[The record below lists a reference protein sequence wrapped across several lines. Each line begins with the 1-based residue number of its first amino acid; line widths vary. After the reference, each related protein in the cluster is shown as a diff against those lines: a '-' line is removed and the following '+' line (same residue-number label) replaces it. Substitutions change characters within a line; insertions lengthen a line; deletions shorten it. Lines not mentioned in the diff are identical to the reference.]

1 MATSWAS
8 SVEQP
13 TPAPTIV
20 VTDSRWQIVHLPASL
35 QLPNPV
41 DAGKVPVIDGS
52 TQLMRTQV
60 GCALTFEVDDHV
72 VLALQVA
79 AASSTG
85 SFEIEQLAV
94 TLDGQAVAVEEVQV
108 EHGGRVHLIRCG
120 AGQLAVD
127 YHAIVRRALPA
138 DQPPTLAERL
148 FAVRPSRYCPSD
160 LLEAFAEAELN
171 MPADLADRGRM
182 VGDWVSG
189 RLRYELGS
197 SGPFDTAVD
206 TLLAGRG
213 VCRDFAHLTVALCR
227 TVGVPARLASVY
239 APGVFPMDFH
249 AVAEVATPDRWEV
262 VDATRL
268 APRQSLV
275 RIATGRDAGDTAFS
289 TTLDG
294 SAELITAGV
303 TAFVHG
309 DLPIDDITSAVTLP

>member
-1 MATSWAS
+1 MLLW
-8 SVEQP
+8 
-13 TPAPTIV
+13 
-20 VTDSRWQIVHLPASL
+20 
-35 QLPNPV
+35 LPNPF
-41 DAGKVPVIDGS
+41 DADKVPLIDAS
-52 TQLMRTQV
+52 TPLIRTQV
-60 GCALTFEVDDHV
+60 GCELTFAIDDHV

-85 SFEIEQLAV
+85 SFEIEQLVV
-94 TLDGQAVAVEEVQV
+94 TLDGQPLAVQEVQV
-108 EHGGRVHLIRCG
+108 EHGGRVHLITCA
-120 AGQLAVD
+120 AGQLDVN
-127 YHAIVRRALPA
+127 YQAIVQRAAAA

-171 MPADLADRGRM
+171 TPEDLADRGRL

-197 SGPFDTAVD
+197 SGPLDTAVD

-294 SAELITAGV
+294 SAELIAAGV

-309 DLPIDDITSAVTLP
+309 DLPIDDITTAVALP

>member
-1 MATSWAS
+1 M
-8 SVEQP
+8 
-13 TPAPTIV
+13 
-20 VTDSRWQIVHLPASL
+20 L
-35 QLPNPV
+35 
-41 DAGKVPVIDGS
+41 VIADS
-52 TQLMRTQV
+52 TQPIRAEV
-60 GCALTFEVDDHV
+60 GCALAFAIADHV

-79 AASSTG
+79 AASTAG
-85 SFEIEQLAV
+85 VFELEQLDIH
-94 TLDGQAVAVEEVQV
+94 LNGQEIAVEEVDV
-108 EHGGRVHLIRCG
+108 EHGGRVHVVDCG
-120 AGQLAVD
+120 AGSLTVD
-127 YHAIVRRALPA
+127 YRAIVQRTEPSAPV
-138 DQPPTLAERL
+138 PTVAERL

-171 MPADLADRGRM
+171 MPDDPADRGRM
-182 VGDWVSG
+182 IGDWVYG
-189 RLRYELGS
+189 RLRYEPGA

-239 APGVFPMDFH
+239 APGVSPMDFH
-249 AVAEVATPDRWEV
+249 AVAEVASGNRWEL

-294 SAELITAGV
+294 AADLVGSMV
-303 TAFVHG
+303 TAIVLGEF
-309 DLPIDDITSAVTLP
+309 PNDDHLAGLTLP

>member
-1 MATSWAS
+1 MFPRPSTLPGRDFGSARRVSAPKHPGLSCGLPKAS
-8 SVEQP
+8 
-13 TPAPTIV
+13 
-20 VTDSRWQIVHLPASL
+20 
-35 QLPNPV
+35 
-41 DAGKVPVIDGS
+41 DAGKVPVIDAAA
-52 TQLMRTQV
+52 QLIRTQV

-85 SFEIEQLAV
+85 SFEIEQLSV
-94 TLDGQAVAVEEVQV
+94 TLDSQPIAVDEVQV
-108 EHGGRVHLIRCG
+108 EHGGRVHLITCG
-120 AGQLAVD
+120 AGQVDVD
-127 YHAIVRRALPA
+127 YHAIVQRAVAA

-171 MPADLADRGRM
+171 MPDDLADRGRM
-182 VGDWVSG
+182 IGDWVSG

-294 SAELITAGV
+294 AANLITASV

-309 DLPIDDITSAVTLP
+309 DLPIDDIKTAVTLP

>member
-1 MATSWAS
+1 MAM
-8 SVEQP
+8 SVP
-13 TPAPTIV
+13 LVLI
-20 VTDSRWQIVHLPASL
+20 DSQATCGLSNAL
-35 QLPNPV
+35 
-41 DAGKVPVIDGS
+41 DAGRVLAIDTP
-52 TQLMRTQV
+52 TQPMRTQV

-79 AASSTG
+79 AASSAG
-85 SFEIEQLAV
+85 SFETEQLAV
-94 TLDGQAVAVEEVQV
+94 TLDGRPIAVEEVLV
-108 EHGGRVHLIRCG
+108 EHGGRVHLITCS

-127 YHAIVRRALPA
+127 YEAIVQRASPT

-160 LLEAFAEAELN
+160 LLESFAEAELN
-171 MPADLADRGRM
+171 MPEDLADRGRM
-182 VGDWVSG
+182 VGDWVAG

-294 SAELITAGV
+294 SAELITATV